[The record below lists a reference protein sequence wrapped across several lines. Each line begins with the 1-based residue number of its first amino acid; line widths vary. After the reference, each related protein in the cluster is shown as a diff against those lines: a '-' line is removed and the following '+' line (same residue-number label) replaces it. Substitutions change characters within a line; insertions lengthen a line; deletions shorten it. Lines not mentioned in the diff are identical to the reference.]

1 MGGNSFRK
9 SGRDVSRNN
18 GPRGEKSAIAAK
30 KGERRER
37 GREGEKRKKER
48 KEGKREKSGGK
59 NGGQCGNARW
69 GYDGGLSAA
78 AV

>member
-1 MGGNSFRK
+1 MNIRRITHGGWKFIREIGGT
-9 SGRDVSRNN
+9 GRVSRNN

-30 KGERRER
+30 KE
-37 GREGEKRKKER
+37 EKRGEER

-69 GYDGGLSAA
+69 GDGGLSAA

>member
-30 KGERRER
+30 KGERREG
-37 GREGEKRKKER
+37 GREKKER
-48 KEGKREKSGGK
+48 KKGRKERGKRAAERMAD
-59 NGGQCGNARW
+59 NAEMQ
-69 GYDGGLSAA
+69 DGETTGA
-78 AV
+78 